1 MCPLLDGP
9 SRSRYDGT
17 NKIDRQR
24 RGSDSMKVCILMGSP
39 RKQGNTNA
47 LLGPFRQE
55 LEGLGAETET
65 VWLHA
70 LEIRPC
76 TACRACQRDW
86 TAFGCVQRD
95 DVPTIFDKVLACDLI
110 VLATPIY
117 SWYCTPPMKALLD
130 RLVYGMDKY
139 YGAEKGPAL
148 WAGKALALLLTCG
161 YRPERAVREMQN
173 ALPAPYGKDINKKF
187 LRQACR
193 ECYQVLRQYKGLE
206 IINVTAQDGTYVS
219 VRL

>member
-1 MCPLLDGP
+1 
-9 SRSRYDGT
+9 
-17 NKIDRQR
+17 
-24 RGSDSMKVCILMGSP
+24 MKVCILMGSP

-86 TAFGCVQRD
+86 TAFGCAQRD
-95 DVPTIFDKVLACDLI
+95 DVPMIFDKVLACDLI

-161 YRPERAVREMQN
+161 YRPERGCDLFEEGMRRYCRHSRLRYLGSHAERHLGYDVPFMDGEKEARTRTFARELWR
-173 ALPAPYGKDINKKF
+173 A
-187 LRQACR
+187 
-193 ECYQVLRQYKGLE
+193 
-206 IINVTAQDGTYVS
+206 AQS
-219 VRL
+219 N

>member
-1 MCPLLDGP
+1 
-9 SRSRYDGT
+9 
-17 NKIDRQR
+17 
-24 RGSDSMKVCILMGSP
+24 MKVCILMGSP

-76 TACRACQRDW
+76 TAC
-86 TAFGCVQRD
+86 
-95 DVPTIFDKVLACDLI
+95 
-110 VLATPIY
+110 
-117 SWYCTPPMKALLD
+117 
-130 RLVYGMDKY
+130 MDKY

-161 YRPERAVREMQN
+161 YRPERGCDLFEEGMRRYCKHAQLRFLGSHAERHLGYDALFMDAEKEARTRAFARELWDAVH
-173 ALPAPYGKDINKKF
+173 
-187 LRQACR
+187 
-193 ECYQVLRQYKGLE
+193 
-206 IINVTAQDGTYVS
+206 
-219 VRL
+219 